1 MKSVA
6 GYLVTFLLLSAVWM
20 SSDLVQAMGIQR
32 ALIFDAGSTGT
43 RVYIFEYDFPK
54 GSVVPRVYSPD
65 RILKTDL
72 DPKGSS
78 WSYSIKPG
86 IHTLVNNRKKID
98 EYLNKIMT
106 FVLGKIPDF
115 KENQPRMQMFF
126 NATAGVRSLS
136 KKDQKSLVDDV
147 AHFFKKLGMKDKRT
161 EVLDGSREGI
171 YSWITINTLLGNIN
185 LQKGEFS
192 TVGVLDMGGYSTQV
206 TFVPLELSGK
216 NIIRV
221 SLGSLVYELYT
232 NSFDGFGVRTAIEAL
247 SSPDCFNQDI
257 DKKLVDGLVKDFDG
271 VPSGNYQDCKL
282 AIQKRLFDQ
291 CSKNQRYC
299 SLKNAEVPRIW
310 GKFFAIS
317 GFAFLDRIFRFSRF
331 SSESIDKLGAHICQQ
346 KWTDLVESYKDR
358 DKPEFLAT
366 SCFEMAYYSSFLSG
380 EYHLPGSRNSGV
392 GFGSDTE
399 NIIPVVEIQGIS
411 VTSWAL
417 GAAVF
422 EIMDGK
428 ITHL

>member
-1 MKSVA
+1 MTMIIRYFVRLVA
-6 GYLVTFLLLSAVWM
+6 LLSLCGISAP
-20 SSDLVQAMGIQR
+20 LFGLGIQR

-72 DPKGSS
+72 DPKGTS

-86 IHTLVNNRKKID
+86 IHTLVNDRKKID
-98 EYLNKIMT
+98 AYLEKIMN

-115 KENQPRMQMFF
+115 KENQPRMRMFF

-136 KKDQKSLVDDV
+136 KKDQTSLVNDV
-147 AHFFKKLGMKDKRT
+147 ALFFKKIGMKDKRT
-161 EVLDGSREGI
+161 EVLDGNREGI

-192 TVGVLDMGGYSTQV
+192 TVGVLDMGGYSTQI

-221 SLGSLVYELYT
+221 SLGSLIYELYT
-232 NSFDGFGVRTAIEAL
+232 NSFDGFGVRTSIDAL

-257 DKKLVDGLVKDFDG
+257 DKNLVSGLVKDMSG
-271 VPSGNYQDCKL
+271 SPSGNYQDCKQ
-282 AIQKRLFDQ
+282 AIQRKLFTS
-291 CSKNQRYC
+291 CEKNKRYC
-299 SLKNAEVPRIW
+299 TLKNAEVPRIW

-331 SSESIDKLGAHICQQ
+331 SSESIDKLGTHICQQ
-346 KWTDLVESYKDR
+346 KWSDLVDSYKDR
-358 DKPEFLAT
+358 DKAEFLAT
-366 SCFEMAYYSSFLSG
+366 SCFEMAYYSTFLSG

-428 ITHL
+428 ITSL